1 MSALERKGYFV
12 LLGLSTAWMLLIL
25 LPGILSSLS
34 LKVDLFFAIDRLFF
48 SPICHQD
55 AARSFVLSGKLLPVC
70 QRCFGIYFSF
80 WLVVLVY
87 PLFFRKKSKDVSFPL
102 LIVFLLP
109 MVLDYGCDVAG
120 IWKNDAYSRGIS
132 GAIAGVGLGLMIPR
146 AWIQAC
152 TQVAH
157 SFQFSFSK
165 RKSFHG

>member
-1 MSALERKGYFV
+1 MSALERKGYFF
-12 LLGLSTAWMLLIL
+12 LLGLSTVWMLLIL

-34 LKVDLFFAIDRLFF
+34 VKSDLFFAIDRLFF

-55 AARSFVLSGKLLPVC
+55 TARSFSLFGTLLPVC
-70 QRCFGIYFSF
+70 HRCFGIYFSF

-87 PLFFRKKSKDVSFPL
+87 PMFFRKKSQDVSLPI

-109 MVLDYGCDVAG
+109 MMLDYSCDVAG
-120 IWKNDAYSRGIS
+120 IWKNDAYSRSIS
-132 GAIAGVGLGLMIPR
+132 GAIAGVGLGLMMTR
-146 AWIQAC
+146 AWIQAF

-165 RKSFHG
+165 RKSIHG